1 MIWASAPRL
10 FLIRNL
16 LDPAGE
22 KILLMNPVN
31 RGGDYHPGLTVHD
44 RHKIEESTAHRQ
56 VGDVHALDLVR
67 AVRTQPPQQVEIDA
81 MPESRHADVRLLINR
96 HQPDQAHEPT
106 DALLVHLMALVA
118 QALRHLTNAEE
129 QRVQ

>member
-1 MIWASAPRL
+1 
-10 FLIRNL
+10 
-16 LDPAGE
+16 
-22 KILLMNPVN
+22 
-31 RGGDYHPGLTVHD
+31 
-44 RHKIEESTAHRQ
+44 
-56 VGDVHALDLVR
+56 
-67 AVRTQPPQQVEIDA
+67 
-81 MPESRHADVRLLINR
+81 LINR